1 MGSSMSDP
9 LTIVDLIY
17 WMALAAMAWRI
28 DYLSSALRLE
38 REAVAEFEA
47 IAERI
52 ATEVVLEEAGRP

>member
-1 MGSSMSDP
+1 MSDP
-9 LTIVDLIY
+9 LTMIDLMY
-17 WMALAAMAWRI
+17 WLALAAMAWRI
-28 DYLSSALRLE
+28 DYLSGALKLE

>member
-1 MGSSMSDP
+1 MSDP
-9 LTIVDLIY
+9 LTMIDLMY
-17 WMALAAMAWRI
+17 WLALAAMAWRI

-52 ATEVVLEEAGRP
+52 ASEEAGRP

>member
-1 MGSSMSDP
+1 MSDP
-9 LTIVDLIY
+9 MTIVDLFY
-17 WMALAAMAWRI
+17 WIALAAMAWRI

-52 ATEVVLEEAGRP
+52 ASEEARRT

>member
-1 MGSSMSDP
+1 MSDP
-9 LTIVDLIY
+9 LTIVDLFY
-17 WMALAAMAWRI
+17 WLALGAMAWRI

-52 ATEVVLEEAGRP
+52 ASEEAGGQ